1 MAGSVGHWIYDA
13 LRRRQAPAALA
24 LVAFLGSLA
33 IRFPVDLLLAPM
45 AFVRPRAWLTL
56 AGLATLGSVMGGT
69 LLFLLGGASSQ
80 LFVTLSQMLLDGLNL
95 QNAFDV
101 FIREHATEG
110 TMAIIFA
117 SIALVPYRAI
127 ALAAGVVEVPFW
139 QFLAMSVLVRGVR
152 YGTVAFVSA
161 LAGGA
166 LLGDRDG
173 AR

>member
-1 MAGSVGHWIYDA
+1 MAGSVGHWIYEK
-13 LRRRQAPAALA
+13 LRHRLAPTVLA

-33 IRFPVDLLLAPM
+33 IRFPADLLLAPM
-45 AFVRPRAWLTL
+45 AFVKPRAWLPL
-56 AGLATLGSVMGGT
+56 AALTTAASVTGGVLMYALGVFLFETLG
-69 LLFLLGGASSQ
+69 
-80 LFVTLSQMLLDGLNL
+80 QMALDGFGL
-95 QNAFDV
+95 QDSFNAFV
-101 FIREHATEG
+101 RQHATEG
-110 TMAIIFA
+110 PMAIIFA